1 MSVSTLGD
9 NKKIVVFGS
18 EGFVGSAI
26 CQDLLNNG
34 YTVVGVDNYLKGYTP
49 TKHFYHENFSF
60 IRSDLTMRV
69 PAVVGCDAWIVAAAT
84 LGGISY
90 FHDHAFDMIA
100 YNNLLMSKILMSA
113 REQKPKK
120 VVYLSSSMV
129 YENVEHFPSK
139 EEYTEQYPAPSSS
152 YGFAK
157 LSGERMVEAL
167 FLEHGIEYSIC
178 RLFNCIGPDEKFDL
192 PFKQGAVHVL
202 PEFVYQALT
211 VTDPKAPVQLIGNGN
226 QIRCFT
232 DRRDLARG
240 IRLAMEYGKNQ
251 TFNIST
257 PIPTKISD
265 LLNAVWEL
273 VHGHKATSKTGIDLP
288 YDVQVRIPDVDKA
301 KNLLNFSPEYSLT
314 QSIKEV
320 VLWMEKQLQK

>member
-1 MSVSTLGD
+1 MSVL
-9 NKKIVVFGS
+9 VLGS

-26 CQDLLNNG
+26 CDDLLSNG
-34 YTVVGVDNYLKGYTP
+34 YNVIGVDSYIKGYTP
-49 TKHFYHENFSF
+49 TNHFSHDNFSF
-60 IRSDLTMRV
+60 WKHDLTTGV
-69 PAVVGCDAWIVAAAT
+69 PPAIAGSADVWIIAAAT

-100 YNNLLMSKILMSA
+100 YNSLLMSKILISA
-113 REQKPKK
+113 KELKPKR

-129 YENVEHFPSK
+129 YENVKHFPSK
-139 EEYTEQYPAPSSS
+139 EQYTNEYPAPSSS

-157 LSGERMVEAL
+157 LAGEKMVEAL

-178 RLFNCIGPDEKFDL
+178 RLFNCVGPDEKFDL
-192 PFKQGAVHVL
+192 PFKQGSVHVL

-211 VTDPKAPVQLIGNGN
+211 TKDHKAPVQIIGSGS

-240 IRLAMEYGKNQ
+240 IRLAMEYGKNE

-257 PIPTKISD
+257 HTPTTIVHLLD
-265 LLNAVWEL
+265 LVWNFI
-273 VHGHKATSKTGIDLP
+273 HGHSATTTPGVILP
-288 YDVQVRIPDVDKA
+288 YDVQVRVPDVDKA
-301 KNLLNFSPEYSLT
+301 SKLLKFSPQYSLLD
-314 QSIKEV
+314 SIKEV
-320 VLWMEKQLQK
+320 VEWMEKQLQK